1 MKCFLLLVDGLKDL
15 EKNFIEGKEKLYLGK
30 QIYIALLLNTLV
42 MESQNFVD
50 LGLRKP
56 YS

>member
-42 MESQNFVD
+42 MESQN
-50 LGLRKP
+50 LGLTKP